1 MDTCC
6 WELNGTPPFSR
17 DMRSEGQLHQ
27 YSLLTSLLDPWSIS
41 SLLCT
46 LAIRHS
52 VAGQAAAASVTFRQ
66 WKETQGERHFLEFTA
81 HFALS
86 GTKIQRDWLA
96 EASSFFEASGEEAGV
111 RLYCREMDGS
121 GTCCGLSLAPRRSYQ
136 LRLNQSSRL
145 LQITFEVTPA
155 CLVPLLQ
162 HNVPCCW
169 WADRRETLFNGSH

>member
-46 LAIRHS
+46 SAIRHS
-52 VAGQAAAASVTFRQ
+52 VAGQATAASVTFIQRQ
-66 WKETQGERHFLEFTA
+66 RKEFTA
-81 HFALS
+81 HSALS
-86 GTKIQRDWLA
+86 GAEIQRGWLA
-96 EASSFFEASGEEAGV
+96 KAGSFFEASGEEAGV

-136 LRLNQSSRL
+136 LRPNLSSRL
-145 LQITFEVTPA
+145 LQITFEVTPV

-169 WADRRETLFNGSH
+169 WAERKETLFNGSR